1 MAQTLETL
9 ARRTTSMQGIRSV
22 VHTMKTLSVINSAPY
37 EHAARAI
44 EAYRDTVLEGLHA
57 FLSQSGPI
65 NAATPGAGAQVM
77 VVFGS
82 DHGLCGNY
90 NEALAGHVGR
100 HINADAGSAT
110 TVLCVGAQMADALA
124 DQGLRVKKTFFPPA
138 SVDGIGRLANLL
150 TQKLDDIRRQSHPH
164 DVAVSLAYF
173 ARSEGGSQTPEIA
186 ALLPLDR
193 AIIADLQAK
202 PWVSRSLPY
211 FSMPRDD
218 LFMALIRGYLFAS
231 LFRASA
237 EALVTENAARL
248 ALMQQAEQS
257 VDEQLEELTSETRAL
272 RQSEITTELLDVI
285 IGFEALKKDKRSKTT
300 GTDGV
305 DKEPDPAANQKAE
318 TRGNPDRFSS
328 SS

>member
-44 EAYRDTVLEGLHA
+44 EAYHDTVLEGLHA

-65 NAATPGAGAQVM
+65 QTETPGAGARVM

-100 HINADAGSAT
+100 QINADADHAT

-150 TQKLDDIRRQSHPH
+150 TQKLDDIRRDSHPH

-173 ARSEGGSQTPEIA
+173 ARGEGGTQAAKIA
-186 ALLPLDR
+186 ALLPLDP
-193 AIIADLQAK
+193 ALIAELQAK

-211 FSMPRDD
+211 FSMPRGD

-257 VDEQLEELTSETRAL
+257 VDEQLEELKSETRAL

-285 IGFEALKKDKRSKTT
+285 IGFEALKKDKRSKTGSDG
-300 GTDGV
+300 GTDTP
-305 DKEPDPAANQKAE
+305 PD
-318 TRGNPDRFSS
+318 
-328 SS
+328 

>member
-9 ARRTTSMQGIRSV
+9 IRQTSSMQGIRSV

-37 EHAARAI
+37 EHAAHAI
-44 EAYRDTVLEGLHA
+44 QAYHDTVLEGLHA

-65 NAATPGAGAQVM
+65 APAVTGSARRVM

-90 NEALAGHVGR
+90 NEALAEHVAR
-100 HINADAGSAT
+100 HIGPVTDT
-110 TVLCVGAQMADALA
+110 HPMILCIGAQMADALA
-124 DQGLRVKKTFFPPA
+124 DQGVAVEKLFFPPA

-150 TQKLDDIRRQSHPH
+150 TQKLDEIRRVSHPN
-164 DVAVSLAYF
+164 DLAASLAYF
-173 ARSEGGSQTPEIA
+173 ARGEGGARSPEII
-186 ALLPLDR
+186 ALLPLDPGLVS
-193 AIIADLQAK
+193 DLQNR
-202 PWVSRSLPY
+202 PWTSRSLPT
-211 FSMPRDD
+211 FTMKPDD
-218 LFMALIRGYLFAS
+218 LFMSLIRGHLFAS

-257 VDEQLEELTSETRAL
+257 VDDRLDALRSDTRAL

-285 IGFEALKKDKRSKTT
+285 IGFEALKKDKRR
-300 GTDGV
+300 GV
-305 DKEPDPAANQKAE
+305 
-318 TRGNPDRFSS
+318 
-328 SS
+328 